1 MKCGIYLRIS
11 KEEAGS
17 TSESN
22 SISGQRL
29 IIKQYMECHSEL
41 EFVSEW
47 CDDGYSGISFERP
60 GIQNAINAAINGE
73 IECLIVKD
81 LSRFGRDYIQTGRY
95 LNYVFPQMHI
105 RFIAVCD
112 NYDSL
117 KGCFLEDALMMP
129 VLNIV
134 NDAYCKDISRK
145 VKSQQHAKRKN
156 GDYIGAFAVYGYK
169 KDCMNHNRLIPDCY
183 AANVV

>member
-60 GIQNAINAAINGE
+60 GIQNAINAAITP
-73 IECLIVKD
+73 IRSIVVN
-81 LSRFGRDYIQTGRY
+81 LLMRFFLENT
-95 LNYVFPQMHI
+95 P
-105 RFIAVCD
+105 FIA
-112 NYDSL
+112 
-117 KGCFLEDALMMP
+117 
-129 VLNIV
+129 
-134 NDAYCKDISRK
+134 
-145 VKSQQHAKRKN
+145 N
-156 GDYIGAFAVYGYK
+156 G
-169 KDCMNHNRLIPDCY
+169 
-183 AANVV
+183 